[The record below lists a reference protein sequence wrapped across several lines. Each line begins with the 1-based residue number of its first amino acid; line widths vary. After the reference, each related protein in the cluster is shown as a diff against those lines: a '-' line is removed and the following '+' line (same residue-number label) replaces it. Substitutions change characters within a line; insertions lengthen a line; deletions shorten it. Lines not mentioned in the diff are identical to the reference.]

1 MIAAKNADLEAPL
14 GYNGWTY
21 SDETLSSNGY
31 SDFFTSS
38 DENACPITDCVLME
52 FVAGQTSTTVY
63 SGSYLTI
70 DPDTGVVTASVD
82 VSDGWSSAVNVKC
95 TYGAGA
101 YGAAEYQGYGFT
113 VTQAAREWSVWQ
125 VLDEV

>member
-52 FVAGQTSTTVY
+52 FVAG
-63 SGSYLTI
+63 
-70 DPDTGVVTASVD
+70 
-82 VSDGWSSAVNVKC
+82 
-95 TYGAGA
+95 
-101 YGAAEYQGYGFT
+101 
-113 VTQAAREWSVWQ
+113 
-125 VLDEV
+125 